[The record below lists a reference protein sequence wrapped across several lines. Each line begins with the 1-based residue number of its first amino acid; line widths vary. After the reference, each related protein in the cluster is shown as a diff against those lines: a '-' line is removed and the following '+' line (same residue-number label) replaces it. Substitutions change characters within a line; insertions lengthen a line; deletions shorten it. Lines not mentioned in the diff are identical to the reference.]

1 MAYALVAYCYFTVAF
16 VGYWAF
22 GNAVQDN
29 VLLSIKHPKWVVGMA
44 DIFVV
49 IHVFG
54 SYQVPCMYASL
65 PVAQHVAQLAVYWYA
80 QASHLLTAV

>member
-22 GNAVQDN
+22 GNTVQDN
-29 VLLSIKHPKWVVGMA
+29 VLLSIQHPKWAVGMA

-54 SYQVPCMYASL
+54 SYQVSL
-65 PVAQHVAQLAVYWYA
+65 E
-80 QASHLLTAV
+80 LTHTWQQ